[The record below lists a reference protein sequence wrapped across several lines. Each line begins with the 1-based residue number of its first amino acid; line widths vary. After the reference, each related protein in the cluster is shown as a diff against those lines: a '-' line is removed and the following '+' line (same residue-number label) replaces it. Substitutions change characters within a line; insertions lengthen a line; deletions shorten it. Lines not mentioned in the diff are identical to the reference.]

1 MQNKIKNCLIRA
13 KTHAREG
20 NKNAA
25 IDCVKEALVLDPGE
39 MLITEILLSL
49 EREYNKPPPPVTKK
63 IKTKKATEQ
72 ISIERI
78 SSQPMDAKLE
88 KIFQLS
94 EKAREAGD
102 DVKAIAYL
110 KKARKLYPDNPTVEE
125 KLQSLKI
132 LVGAS
137 NLVLIG
143 LKALD
148 NDNIPKA
155 VSASRKAFNLDPD
168 ANQLQ
173 ELITRLEN
181 VTTESNAKT
190 KKPEKVVKKPA
201 KKRAARAKKIVSKE
215 IPGEEIAKDSPEG
228 EALLWAD
235 RVRRA
240 VQDDEFEEA
249 GKMVTDAIKKFPNDD
264 LLNSFYSKL
273 KRLGFAK

>member
-25 IDCVKEALVLDPGE
+25 IDCIKEALVLDPGE

-72 ISIERI
+72 ISTIERI

-110 KKARKLYPDNPTVEE
+110 KKARKLYPDNPAVEE
-125 KLQSLKI
+125 KLQSLKT

-137 NLVLIG
+137 NMVLIG

-148 NDNIPKA
+148 SENIPKA

-168 ANQLQ
+168 ANHLQ
-173 ELITRLEN
+173 ELITRLEDLSKEATERPEETKKAVKEKVKKVKEN
-181 VTTESNAKT
+181 VT
-190 KKPEKVVKKPA
+190 
-201 KKRAARAKKIVSKE
+201 SKE
-215 IPGEEIAKDSPEG
+215 TINEEMDEDSPEG

-249 GKMVTDAIKKFPNDD
+249 GKMVTNAIKKFPNDE

-273 KRLGFAK
+273 KRLGFAR

>member
-1 MQNKIKNCLIRA
+1 MHDKIKNCLIRA
-13 KTHAREG
+13 KKHASQG
-20 NKNAA
+20 NRNAA
-25 IDCVKEALVLDPGE
+25 IDCIKEALSIDPGE
-39 MLITEILLSL
+39 MLITEVLLSL
-49 EREYNKPPPPVTKK
+49 EREHNKPSVTDKPEK
-63 IKTKKATEQ
+63 NNNIEQ
-72 ISIERI
+72 QSTIERI

-88 KIFQLS
+88 KIFLLS
-94 EKAREAGD
+94 DKAREVGD

-110 KKARKLYPDNPTVEE
+110 KKARKLYPDNSDVEE
-125 KLQSLKI
+125 KLQALKT

-148 NDNIPKA
+148 NDNISKA
-155 VSASRKAFNLDPD
+155 INASRKAFNLDPN

-173 ELITRLEN
+173 ELISRLEDLSSEE
-181 VTTESNAKT
+181 TEMP
-190 KKPEKVVKKPA
+190 KPEIKLEPKP
-201 KKRAARAKKIVSKE
+201 KPKPKPKKIDKTIEKTE
-215 IPGEEIAKDSPEG
+215 IDEDSPEG

-249 GKMVTDAIKKFPNDD
+249 GKMVADAIAKFPQDE

>member
-1 MQNKIKNCLIRA
+1 MHDKIKNCLIRA
-13 KTHAREG
+13 KEHAREG

-49 EREYNKPPPPVTKK
+49 ERDYKKPPLTITKK
-63 IKTKKATEQ
+63 TKTKKATEQ
-72 ISIERI
+72 ISNIERI

-110 KKARKLYPDNPTVEE
+110 KKARKLYPDNPAVTE
-125 KLQSLKI
+125 KLQSLKT

-148 NDNIPKA
+148 NENIPKA
-155 VSASRKAFNLDPD
+155 VSASRKAFNLDPE
-168 ANQLQ
+168 ANRLQ
-173 ELITRLEN
+173 ELIARLEDLSKE
-181 VTTESNAKT
+181 TT
-190 KKPEKVVKKPA
+190 KKPEEVKKI
-201 KKRAARAKKIVSKE
+201 KSY
-215 IPGEEIAKDSPEG
+215 SP
-228 EALLWAD
+228 
-235 RVRRA
+235 R
-240 VQDDEFEEA
+240 
-249 GKMVTDAIKKFPNDD
+249 NH
-264 LLNSFYSKL
+264 
-273 KRLGFAK
+273 